1 MKQVF
6 IDFPGGAHGNF
17 LEYACN
23 TLLANVPT
31 EGNLFNALGASHD
44 KRYLT
49 DPVFVADHYSYFDQ
63 PTPVGAK
70 VISVQIAPDDL
81 LPFKSISLLRAA
93 DHNLDNDQLEVDT
106 YNKLN
111 IPIYREMLDD
121 LIANFSIDQ
130 VKDSYNAVRD
140 ESWPEVNNLD
150 DFENLPADIK
160 RECLEEHGLQL
171 VELSAERPDCPRYIL
186 REYFKIEFKDPN
198 KAQVVEGQKTV
209 EYNTLDIL
217 YFPFGAFYDLEWFKK
232 ELDVICRWTNVGY
245 QDPTDLHTEFMKR
258 QPYYESRL
266 FCDDILK
273 KIVKCEIFDLPK
285 LDLLQESYIL
295 AVLEVAYEKE
305 YHRAEWFS
313 DTKQIIDYFE
323 IEPCETN

>member
-1 MKQVF
+1 MKRVF

-31 EGNLFNALGASHD
+31 EGNLFNALGASHN
-44 KRYLT
+44 KRYT
-49 DPVFVADHYSYFDQ
+49 AEPKFIANHFTYFDE

-111 IPIYREMLDD
+111 TPIYKEMLDE

-130 VKDSYNAVRD
+130 VKDSYNAVKD
-140 ESWPEVNNLD
+140 ESWPEVNNLA
-150 DFENLPADIK
+150 DFENLPAKIK
-160 RECLEEHGLQL
+160 KECLEEHGLQL
-171 VELSAERPDCPRYIL
+171 VEISAERPDCPRYIL
-186 REYFKIEFKDPN
+186 REFFKSDFRDPN
-198 KAQVVEGQKTV
+198 KARVVDSQKHV

-217 YFPFGAFYDLEWFKK
+217 YFPYGAFYDLEWFKK
-232 ELDVICRWTNVGY
+232 ELDVISRWTNTDY
-245 QDPTDLHTEFMKR
+245 QDPTELHTEFMKR

-266 FCDDILK
+266 YCDDLLK
-273 KIVKCEIFDLPK
+273 KIVKGELFDLPK
-285 LDLLQESYIL
+285 LDLLQESYML
-295 AVLEVAYEKE
+295 AVLEVSYEKE
-305 YHRAEWFS
+305 YHSSEWFKDS
-313 DTKQIIDYFE
+313 KQIIEYFD
-323 IEPCETN
+323 IKDDK